1 MEKIKKKYRYLILL
15 FVILILPFSFSQ
27 RNDPINAKPIND
39 STVGY
44 YQSTTCKIS
53 LFEVLSKNLNT
64 DEKLYINNNDY
75 AGIECFGKVTGLDKV
90 GDTFFLSIGTNTMVS
105 IVLQMSLWFLLI
117 FIFSKKRSE
126 KIKIS
131 YLPAFANALLF
142 TYQQISESRFYSQS
156 NTYYSNTL
164 EVNNYYILSYFFI
177 FLLCS
182 LAIKDLFENRYFN
195 VLFFIPFIYLF
206 PATFMGMNLNLY
218 LLIFSFFGFQ
228 SLLLKKT
235 NKFFNY
241 IYAGFTII
249 WILNKKETINFF
261 DTDKLRG
268 FINSAN
274 NMLSTIFWISVF
286 YLVVNGI
293 IYLLS
298 HQKFNN
304 NLVKLKDGFLISGSM
319 ITILGL
325 LGSTS
330 IIFNFFNFYTFGQ
343 NKRGMKDLESVAGNT
358 WRGFAS
364 SAEFIGEFY
373 AISLLITIYYY
384 LSKSQK
390 IIYKDL
396 AFMALC
402 LFGLY
407 KSNNFAAIISLIGFS
422 SYLILK
428 IRYKVSL
435 TNKQV
440 LGIVLIII
448 FLLGGVLYI
457 SDYQLLSKI
466 LIEEALLHSELF
478 QFSDNYINFLYKERY
493 FLEQDYMTLL
503 EVDNNYTRASSSL
516 LLLINIYTPKFD
528 IPLVPNIIALLSAVS
543 LFINRTELW
552 GIFIAKYS
560 PSITDAIFG
569 YGPHQLSN
577 YLYDHRIRLDVPE
590 YKLNMLY
597 LPHSS
602 LLDSVLFFGISG
614 VLIFILYCSI
624 KIYRNNYNEGLFF
637 YIFLFLILNLL
648 KSDSLLYAPTFILF
662 IGVFYK
668 AFIEKIN
675 IK

>member
-105 IVLQMSLWFLLI
+105 IILQMSLWFLLI

-274 NMLSTIFWISVF
+274 NMLSTIFWVSVF

-298 HQKFNN
+298 NQKFNN
-304 NLVKLKDGFLISGSM
+304 NLVKLKDGFLS
-319 ITILGL
+319 
-325 LGSTS
+325 
-330 IIFNFFNFYTFGQ
+330 
-343 NKRGMKDLESVAGNT
+343 
-358 WRGFAS
+358 
-364 SAEFIGEFY
+364 
-373 AISLLITIYYY
+373 
-384 LSKSQK
+384 
-390 IIYKDL
+390 
-396 AFMALC
+396 
-402 LFGLY
+402 
-407 KSNNFAAIISLIGFS
+407 
-422 SYLILK
+422 
-428 IRYKVSL
+428 
-435 TNKQV
+435 
-440 LGIVLIII
+440 
-448 FLLGGVLYI
+448 
-457 SDYQLLSKI
+457 
-466 LIEEALLHSELF
+466 
-478 QFSDNYINFLYKERY
+478 
-493 FLEQDYMTLL
+493 
-503 EVDNNYTRASSSL
+503 
-516 LLLINIYTPKFD
+516 
-528 IPLVPNIIALLSAVS
+528 
-543 LFINRTELW
+543 
-552 GIFIAKYS
+552 
-560 PSITDAIFG
+560 
-569 YGPHQLSN
+569 
-577 YLYDHRIRLDVPE
+577 
-590 YKLNMLY
+590 
-597 LPHSS
+597 
-602 LLDSVLFFGISG
+602 
-614 VLIFILYCSI
+614 
-624 KIYRNNYNEGLFF
+624 
-637 YIFLFLILNLL
+637 
-648 KSDSLLYAPTFILF
+648 
-662 IGVFYK
+662 
-668 AFIEKIN
+668 
-675 IK
+675 

>member
-1 MEKIKKKYRYLILL
+1 MQKIKKNYQYFILL

-27 RNDPINAKPIND
+27 KNDPINSKPIDD
-39 STVGY
+39 STIGY

-53 LFEVLSKNLNT
+53 LFEVLSKNLNL
-64 DEKLYINNNDY
+64 DKKLYINNNDY

-90 GDTFFLSIGTNTMVS
+90 GDTFFLSIGTNTLIS
-105 IVLQMSLWFLLI
+105 IILQMSLWFLLI
-117 FIFSKKRSE
+117 FIFSKKRNE

-131 YLPAFANALLF
+131 YFPVFANALLF
-142 TYQQISESRFYSQS
+142 TFQQITETRFYSQS
-156 NTYYSNTL
+156 NTYYSNSL

-177 FLLCS
+177 FLLSS
-182 LAIKDLFENRYFN
+182 LVIKDLYENRYFS

-206 PATFMGMNLNLY
+206 PATLMGMNLNLY
-218 LLIFSFFGFQ
+218 LIIFSFFGFQ
-228 SLLLKKT
+228 SLLSKKT

-241 IYAGFTII
+241 IYAGFAII
-249 WILNKKETINFF
+249 WILNKKETTNFF

-268 FINSAN
+268 FINSSN
-274 NMLSTIFWISVF
+274 NMLSTIFWIVVF

-298 HQKFNN
+298 KEKFTDSF
-304 NLVKLKDGFLISGSM
+304 VKLKDGFLISGSM
-319 ITILGL
+319 ITVFGL
-325 LGSTS
+325 LGASS
-330 IIFNFFNFYTFGQ
+330 VVFNFFNFYIFGQ

-358 WRGFAS
+358 WRGFSS

-373 AISLLITIYYY
+373 AVSLLITIYYY
-384 LSKSQK
+384 LSKNQK
-390 IIYKDL
+390 ITYKDAAL
-396 AFMALC
+396 ISLC

-407 KSNNFAAIISLIGFS
+407 KSNNFAAIISLLGFS
-422 SYLILK
+422 IYLILK
-428 IRYKVSL
+428 IRYKLSL
-435 TNKQV
+435 SNRQL
-440 LGIVLIII
+440 LGIFLIAI
-448 FLLGGVLYI
+448 LLIGGILYI
-457 SDYQLLSKI
+457 SNYRLLSTI

-478 QFSDNYINFLYKERY
+478 QFSDNYINFLKKDKY
-493 FLEQDYMTLL
+493 FQEQDYMTLL
-503 EVDNNYTRASSSL
+503 EIDNNYTRASSSL

-560 PSITDAIFG
+560 PSITDAFFG
-569 YGPHQLSN
+569 YGPQQLSN

-590 YKLNMLY
+590 YKLNMLF

-602 LLDSVLFFGISG
+602 LLDSILFFGLTGI
-614 VLIFILYCSI
+614 LIFILYCSI
-624 KIYRNNYNEGLFF
+624 NIYKNNYNEGLFF

-662 IGVFYK
+662 VGVFYK
-668 AFIEKIN
+668 VFIEKTN